1 MSESELGAERPFPGL
16 RPFDRADADW
26 FFGREE
32 QAYALY
38 RLVDRDRF
46 ITVVGGS
53 GTGKSSVVRAGLLHL
68 LDMETAEPG
77 GRSWSWWSMRAGGA
91 PLARLAECLAAPSRS
106 EGAKSD
112 GLLVARLGRVLAQ
125 SSFGLCDAF
134 SEVIGETDLTPVLV
148 VDQFEELF
156 RFADLPGRATERA
169 KRREEATHFVQLL
182 VEAARDP
189 RRPIRI
195 VLTMRS
201 DYLGD
206 CTRFDGLPQAVTMSQ
221 FLVPGMKRRQ
231 REESIRK
238 PVEKAGAEIEASLVQ
253 RLLDE
258 GSNEV
263 DQLPVLAHCMMRLWT
278 TARSG
283 QPDTGKPLRLTLAEY
298 ETIGRLEGALSRHAV
313 EVVAEPAMAER
324 ADVVEGVFR
333 ALTDLDRGRGVR
345 RPLEFD
351 QLVAEIGA
359 DTADVQ
365 AVVDRL
371 READC
376 SFLVPPLP
384 RSLTPATVVDITHE
398 ALIRNWRRLSQS
410 TWTGDAVSL
419 LGLPSESAGWLWEEA
434 QDGAIYQ
441 ALVTLVRGGAE
452 DWTLPLDQVE
462 QRQSWWSRRRRTR
475 AWAERYVK
483 HPGGGLDRIERLF
496 KDSMAA
502 LIAGRTREEE
512 AKRMRQVRE
521 DLDRRIEVLP
531 VWDVYAVAKTLV
543 ELDRKFDGHAA
554 LKTLATSIGA
564 RPNAIAALCENV
576 SSGGELLLIEA
587 SKVSF
592 PGQAARKEAIS
603 WSAGFFADPPFGC
616 FIDLRDRSVITF
628 YGGGYILG
636 RSFQASLSCLAI
648 SRAHL
653 VLLYDEHKDKTELFE
668 LRSLHGSTINGRP
681 VEYGE
686 FPRLMSGNI
695 VGIAGAVPF
704 VYVAASDFA
713 SLAAMDRGHPG
724 RRPHGVPREKDL
736 PGVWGYAVTGGGATA
751 LTGDQRVI
759 CARGIVSDPK
769 AASSPPGKPVL
780 WVTPSELGGVVVEI
794 LADDVK
800 TALLFRQKGQDAWFT
815 HPLVV
820 SDRLHVP
827 SSDHDGCAGFSGMEA
842 PGRFQIG
849 ETFVE
854 IFACPRGPGDGQP
867 RKYDA

>member
-1 MSESELGAERPFPGL
+1 MSESALGVERPFPGL
-16 RPFDRADADW
+16 RPFERADADW

-68 LDMETAEPG
+68 LDLETDETG
-77 GRSWSWWSMRAGGA
+77 GRSWSWWSMRTGGA
-91 PLARLAECLAAPSRS
+91 PLARLAECLAAPPRT
-106 EGAKSD
+106 EGAKSE
-112 GLLVARLGRVLAQ
+112 GLPVARLGRLLAQ
-125 SSFGLCDAF
+125 SSFGLSDAF
-134 SEVIGETDLTPVLV
+134 SDVIGERELTPVLV

-156 RFADLPGRATERA
+156 RFADLPGRETERA

-182 VEAARDP
+182 VEASRDP

-206 CTRFDGLPQAVTMSQ
+206 CARFDGLPQAVTASQ

-238 PVEKAGAEIEASLVQ
+238 PIEKAGAQIEASLVQ

-258 GSNEV
+258 SSNEA

-278 TARSG
+278 TARTG
-283 QPDTGKPLRLTLAEY
+283 QRDTANPPRLTLAEY
-298 ETIGRLEGALSRHAV
+298 EAIGRLEGALSRHAD
-313 EVVAEPAMAER
+313 EVIDEPKMAAR

-345 RPLEFD
+345 RPLQFD
-351 QLVAEIGA
+351 RLVAEIGA
-359 DTADVQ
+359 DRAEVN
-365 AVVDRL
+365 AVLDRL
-371 READC
+371 REVDC

-384 RSLTPATVVDITHE
+384 LALTPTTVVDITHE

-434 QDGAIYQ
+434 QDGATYQ
-441 ALVTLVRGGAE
+441 ALVTLVRGSAE

-462 QRQSWWSRRRRTR
+462 QRHSWWSSRRHTR

-483 HPGGGLDRIERLF
+483 QPGGGLDRIERLF
-496 KDSMAA
+496 DDSMVA

-512 AKRMRQVRE
+512 ALRMRQVRE
-521 DLDRRIEVLP
+521 DFDLCIEVLP
-531 VWDVYAVAKTLV
+531 IWDHYAVARTLR
-543 ELDRKFDGHAA
+543 ELGSNFDGHVAF
-554 LKTLATSIGA
+554 KTLAKSIGA
-564 RPNAIAALCENV
+564 RPKAIATLCK
-576 SSGGELLLIEA
+576 
-587 SKVSF
+587 KVSCGGGLLSIDADGVDF
-592 PGQAARKEAIS
+592 PSQAARREALS
-603 WSAGFFADPPFGC
+603 WSASFFRDPPFGC
-616 FIDLRDRSVITF
+616 FVDLRDRSVIAF
-628 YGGGYILG
+628 YGAGYILG
-636 RSFQASLSCLAI
+636 RSFQSSLSSRTI

-653 VLLYDEHKDKTELFE
+653 VLLHDRDNNKTELFE
-668 LRSLHGSTINGRP
+668 LRSLHGSTLNGTP
-681 VEYGE
+681 VEYGKYPE
-686 FPRLMSGNI
+686 LRSGSI
-695 VGIAGAVPF
+695 VGIAGVVPY

-713 SLAAMDRGHPG
+713 SLAAMEGDHPR

-736 PGVWGYAVTGGGATA
+736 SGVWGYAVTKRGATA

-759 CARGIVSDPK
+759 GARGIVFDPK
-769 AASSPPGKPVL
+769 AKSSRAGQPVL

-800 TALLFRQKGQDAWFT
+800 TALFFRQQGVDAWF
-815 HPLVV
+815 HQPLNV
-820 SDRLHVP
+820 SDRFHVP
-827 SSDHDGCAGFSGMEA
+827 SSDHNGCAGFDGIEA
-842 PGRFQIG
+842 PGRLQIG
-849 ETFVE
+849 DIFVE
-854 IFACPRGPGDGQP
+854 IFACPRGLGDRQP
-867 RKYDA
+867 RECDA